1 MVSASVGSGCW
12 TKEPLIVSP
21 ICASIFREEKFRF
34 KPEEMTVLIAHSKVL
49 KKIDGFEILDNKRLW
64 SVLLLIF
71 RQSFMRNF
79 IGLLFNDTS
88 IFTYSSARFKS
99 LKVVIP
105 CRLPKSSNMKQAFTF
120 FLY

>member
-1 MVSASVGSGCW
+1 MLDKR
-12 TKEPLIVSP
+12 TLIVYP

-34 KPEEMTVLIAHSKVL
+34 KPEEMTILIAHSKVL
-49 KKIDGFEILDNKRLW
+49 KKIDGFEILDKRSW

-71 RQSFMRNF
+71 RQSFTWNF
-79 IGLLFNDTS
+79 IGFLFYDTS

-99 LKVVIP
+99 LKVVIS